1 MVDVSRRRF
10 LQASAA
16 SAVGVGLAGATSSA
30 VGAVGGA
37 AASPAGYLVGA
48 GKGDLT
54 GAIAGQGMMGYS
66 DMDQVANGLLQRT
79 WARAFIIADAA
90 TGSRVLFITAD
101 LACVFTSHHS
111 MLLAELAKRY
121 GNTYNLNNVNINA
134 THNHNSCGGTSWDYA
149 YLLAAKGHR
158 HNSLAAEMA
167 GLLDAV
173 AQAHNS
179 LAPGTVELGHT
190 ELHNASANRSQPAFD
205 LNPRTDRRHFPE
217 KIDPQVTALLL
228 RQGDRVIGE
237 ITWFATHGTSLTDAN
252 FLISSDNKG
261 YAAYLAEQRRPGV
274 ISAHAQTNA
283 GDMTPNLWLRKMHPG
298 GPTGSNRTN
307 RIVIGQRQDRAGQT
321 ALGSARPMTRGGVD
335 TSARYVNLA
344 DVAIS
349 ADFTP
354 HGRPARTSPAMMGA
368 AAAATSQEDNTRS
381 QLGFLN
387 EGVRN
392 EFAMSLG
399 AGATPTPEPW
409 IVDNQAPKA
418 ILFPLG
424 ILPPRPWIEQTLP
437 IQLIRIG
444 DLVLAAVPAEATI
457 VAGLRIRRVVADALH
472 VPLNNVLLQGYSN
485 GYSQYV
491 TTPEEYVAQQYEGGE
506 TMFGRWTLCAY
517 MQEFHRMAG
526 AMSRGTRLSSGPRPA
541 DNSGLQPDLLAT
553 QPADTPMP
561 GHRFGDVVS
570 APKARV
576 RGGDTVHAAFCGA
589 YPTNRIRR
597 GRQTKGYFAVERRTP
612 NGWAVTYDDDHEST
626 ELSWERPGGS
636 ASASKVTITWRIP
649 ADANGTYRICYYG
662 DVKAPSGSLR
672 EFTGTTA
679 PIVVD

>member
-30 VGAVGGA
+30 VGAVGSA

-111 MLLAELAKRY
+111 ILLAELAKRY

-335 TSARYVNLA
+335 TSARYVN
-344 DVAIS
+344 
-349 ADFTP
+349 P
-354 HGRPARTSPAMMGA
+354 PTSP
-368 AAAATSQEDNTRS
+368 
-381 QLGFLN
+381 
-387 EGVRN
+387 
-392 EFAMSLG
+392 
-399 AGATPTPEPW
+399 
-409 IVDNQAPKA
+409 
-418 ILFPLG
+418 
-424 ILPPRPWIEQTLP
+424 
-437 IQLIRIG
+437 
-444 DLVLAAVPAEATI
+444 
-457 VAGLRIRRVVADALH
+457 
-472 VPLNNVLLQGYSN
+472 
-485 GYSQYV
+485 
-491 TTPEEYVAQQYEGGE
+491 
-506 TMFGRWTLCAY
+506 
-517 MQEFHRMAG
+517 
-526 AMSRGTRLSSGPRPA
+526 
-541 DNSGLQPDLLAT
+541 
-553 QPADTPMP
+553 
-561 GHRFGDVVS
+561 S
-570 APKARV
+570 APTSPRTA
-576 RGGDTVHAAFCGA
+576 DPPA
-589 YPTNRIRR
+589 PRR
-597 GRQTKGYFAVERRTP
+597 P
-612 NGWAVTYDDDHEST
+612 
-626 ELSWERPGGS
+626 
-636 ASASKVTITWRIP
+636 
-649 ADANGTYRICYYG
+649 
-662 DVKAPSGSLR
+662 
-672 EFTGTTA
+672 
-679 PIVVD
+679 